1 MHSDR
6 WQRNRF
12 NGRIVMQLLEI
23 KGVTGNSKIL
33 IGETLENLA
42 KYLPAGKSV
51 IITDRNV
58 SRIYRKSF
66 PACDVIEIGT
76 GEKIKNLDTVRD
88 IYEKLVRLEADR
100 SVFIVGIGGGIVCDI
115 AGFVASTY
123 MRGVKFGF
131 VPSTLL
137 AQVDASVG
145 GKNGVNFRGYK
156 NMIGTFNQPEFVVC
170 DMTLLKT
177 LPERDVLCGFGEIA
191 KHAFIGDL
199 RMCRYIE
206 ENIDLA
212 LGLDEAVISRLVYDS
227 IVIKSSVVNRDEK
240 EKGERR
246 KLNFGHT
253 FGHAIEKTTAELLH
267 GEAISV
273 GMVVASKLSEKKG
286 LISTEDARRIEKLL
300 SSLGLPTALDVDR
313 ERMIDA
319 IKRDK
324 KRAGETIDFVLLHG
338 IGSAILQQI
347 GIPELEE
354 VVYGL

>member
-1 MHSDR
+1 
-6 WQRNRF
+6 
-12 NGRIVMQLLEI
+12 
-23 KGVTGNSKIL
+23 
-33 IGETLENLA
+33 
-42 KYLPAGKSV
+42 
-51 IITDRNV
+51 
-58 SRIYRKSF
+58 
-66 PACDVIEIGT
+66 
-76 GEKIKNLDTVRD
+76 
-88 IYEKLVRLEADR
+88 
-100 SVFIVGIGGGIVCDI
+100 
-115 AGFVASTY
+115 
-123 MRGVKFGF
+123 
-131 VPSTLL
+131 
-137 AQVDASVG
+137 
-145 GKNGVNFRGYK
+145 
-156 NMIGTFNQPEFVVC
+156 
-170 DMTLLKT
+170 
-177 LPERDVLCGFGEIA
+177 
-191 KHAFIGDL
+191 
-199 RMCRYIE
+199 
-206 ENIDLA
+206 
-212 LGLDEAVISRLVYDS
+212 
-227 IVIKSSVVNRDEK
+227 SVVNRDEK

-324 KRAGETIDFVLLHG
+324 KRVGETIDFVLLHG